1 MSYKN
6 YRFDSSGCAEVRPY
20 IYLRQPEK
28 LTTPEDIT
36 YYDNRTAQTIK
47 ELEAIIANLK
57 EYRQDLAARYGQLE
71 TMSYTRLLKL
81 ERRPHWQGNIEYHIT
96 ITRTMEDGSQTQELR
111 EVYPGKERRK
121 AFARAQEL
129 RKQFPGIPY
138 EQDTEKRKWER

>member
-6 YRFDSSGCAEVRPY
+6 YRFDSSGCAEARPY

-28 LTTPEDIT
+28 LTTPEDVT

-57 EYRQDLAARYGQLE
+57 EYRQDLAARYGQLA

-129 RKQFPGIPY
+129 RKQFRGIPY

>member
-6 YRFDSSGCAEVRPY
+6 YRFDSGGCAEVRTY
-20 IYLRQPEK
+20 IYLRQPKK
-28 LTTPEDIT
+28 LTTPQDIAS
-36 YYDNRTAQTIK
+36 YDNRAAQTIK
-47 ELEAIIANLK
+47 ELEAIIANLR

-81 ERRPHWQGNIEYHIT
+81 ERRPHWQGNIEYHLT
-96 ITRTMEDGSQTQELR
+96 ITRIMEDGSQTQELR

-121 AFARAQEL
+121 AFTRAQEL